1 MKASYIDS
9 AGGVQQVEI
18 TADMLLDKPREAG
31 LSPTAYINRTFADAN
46 LKVGTAME
54 QFRSSLGIYAQGNKD
69 FGFTD
74 LTLGQIEA
82 NLNVPKGTGTMGTE
96 SRAFV
101 VQTILDATESKM
113 LKDMTSDTSAF
124 DGMVGMSM
132 SIATEVFE
140 QPVIDYTKTEA
151 GKSQRMAQ
159 NAPPPL
165 LISFSTSDVVRKLP
179 VWNMGMQWSD
189 QALRATTLDFVTMS
203 VARYLMIERDERVNT
218 YLSEVFLGGGDL
230 NKTTV
235 ATVASSALD
244 STSTGG
250 VLTHKAWV
258 KFLARNRK
266 YRKITHVACT
276 VGTYLQIEGRT
287 GRPGTVNYDPRMA
300 GAIAGGQ
307 NAMPINVSFG
317 EDVKVFLVDDAADG
331 GPIPEGQVWALDA
344 RSALTR
350 VTNTGA
356 SYSAMEEYA
365 MKRSSMMRFDW
376 SEGIFRTYGDV
387 DLKPFD
393 RLVITA

>member
-82 NLNVPKGTGTMGTE
+82 NLNVSKGTGTMGTE

-266 YRKITHVACT
+266 YRKITHIACT

>member
-1 MKASYIDS
+1 M
-9 AGGVQQVEI
+9 
-18 TADMLLDKPREAG
+18 
-31 LSPTAYINRTFADAN
+31 
-46 LKVGTAME
+46 
-54 QFRSSLGIYAQGNKD
+54 
-69 FGFTD
+69 
-74 LTLGQIEA
+74 
-82 NLNVPKGTGTMGTE
+82 
-96 SRAFV
+96 
-101 VQTILDATESKM
+101 
-113 LKDMTSDTSAF
+113 
-124 DGMVGMSM
+124 
-132 SIATEVFE
+132 
-140 QPVIDYTKTEA
+140 
-151 GKSQRMAQ
+151 
-159 NAPPPL
+159 
-165 LISFSTSDVVRKLP
+165 
-179 VWNMGMQWSD
+179 
-189 QALRATTLDFVTMS
+189 
-203 VARYLMIERDERVNT
+203 
-218 YLSEVFLGGGDL
+218 
-230 NKTTV
+230 
-235 ATVASSALD
+235 
-244 STSTGG
+244 
-250 VLTHKAWV
+250 LTHKAWV

>member
-82 NLNVPKGTGTMGTE
+82 NLNVSKGTGTMGTE

-235 ATVASSALD
+235 ATVASSTLD

-393 RLVITA
+393 RLVISA

>member
-9 AGGVQQVEI
+9 TGGVQQVEI

-82 NLNVPKGTGTMGTE
+82 NLNVSKGTGTMGTE

-113 LKDMTSDTSAF
+113 LKDMTSDTTAF
-124 DGMVGMSM
+124 DSMVGMNM

>member
-9 AGGVQQVEI
+9 TGGVQQVEI

-82 NLNVPKGTGTMGTE
+82 NLNVSKGTGTMGTE

-159 NAPPPL
+159 NATPPL

>member
-9 AGGVQQVEI
+9 TGGVQQVEI

-82 NLNVPKGTGTMGTE
+82 NLNVSKGTGTMGTE

-113 LKDMTSDTSAF
+113 LKDMTSDTTAF
-124 DGMVGMSM
+124 DSMVGMSM

-151 GKSQRMAQ
+151 GKAQRMAQ

-235 ATVASSALD
+235 ATVASSTLD
-244 STSTGG
+244 ATSTGG

>member
-9 AGGVQQVEI
+9 TGGVQQVEI

-82 NLNVPKGTGTMGTE
+82 NLNVSKGTGTMGTE

-101 VQTILDATESKM
+101 VQTILDATEGKM
-113 LKDMTSDTSAF
+113 LKDMTSDTTAF
-124 DGMVGMSM
+124 DSMVGMNM

-159 NAPPPL
+159 NATPPL

-235 ATVASSALD
+235 ATVASSDLD
-244 STSTGG
+244 ATSTGG

-307 NAMPINVSFG
+307 NAMPVNVSFG

-376 SEGIFRTYGDV
+376 SEGIFRTYGDI

-393 RLVITA
+393 RLVISA

>member
-9 AGGVQQVEI
+9 TGGVQQVEI

-82 NLNVPKGTGTMGTE
+82 NLNVSKGTGTMGTE

-113 LKDMTSDTSAF
+113 LKDMTSDTTAF
-124 DGMVGMSM
+124 DSMVGMNM

-235 ATVASSALD
+235 ATVASSTLD
-244 STSTGG
+244 ATSTGG

>member
-82 NLNVPKGTGTMGTE
+82 NLNVSKGTGTMGTE

-124 DGMVGMSM
+124 DGMVGMNM

>member
-82 NLNVPKGTGTMGTE
+82 NLNVSKGTGTMGTE

-113 LKDMTSDTSAF
+113 LKDMTSDTTAF
-124 DGMVGMSM
+124 DSMVGMNM

-235 ATVASSALD
+235 ATVASSTLD

>member
-9 AGGVQQVEI
+9 TGGVQQVEI

-82 NLNVPKGTGTMGTE
+82 NLNVSKGTGTMGTE

-151 GKSQRMAQ
+151 GKAQRMAQ

-244 STSTGG
+244 ATSIGG

-317 EDVKVFLVDDAADG
+317 EDVKVFLVDDAADN

-393 RLVITA
+393 RLVITP

>member
-9 AGGVQQVEI
+9 TGGVQQVEI

-82 NLNVPKGTGTMGTE
+82 NLNVSKGTGTMGTE

-113 LKDMTSDTSAF
+113 LKDMTSDTTAF
-124 DGMVGMSM
+124 DSMVGMNM

-244 STSTGG
+244 ATSTGG

-287 GRPGTVNYDPRMA
+287 GRPGTVNYDTRMA

-331 GPIPEGQVWALDA
+331 GPIQEGQVWALDA

>member
-9 AGGVQQVEI
+9 TGGVQQVEI

-82 NLNVPKGTGTMGTE
+82 NLNVSKGTGTMGTE

-113 LKDMTSDTSAF
+113 LKDMTSDTTAF
-124 DGMVGMSM
+124 DSMVGMNM

-151 GKSQRMAQ
+151 GKAQRMAQ
-159 NAPPPL
+159 NATPPL

-244 STSTGG
+244 TTSTGG

>member
-82 NLNVPKGTGTMGTE
+82 NLNVSKGTGTMGTE

-113 LKDMTSDTSAF
+113 LKDMTSDTTAF
-124 DGMVGMSM
+124 DSMVGMNM

-179 VWNMGMQWSD
+179 VWNMGMQWAD
-189 QALRATTLDFVTMS
+189 QALRATTLDFVTMA

-218 YLSEVFLGGGDL
+218 YLSEVFLGGSDL

-235 ATVASSALD
+235 ATVASSTLD

-266 YRKITHVACT
+266 YRKITHIACT

-393 RLVITA
+393 RLVISA

>member
-82 NLNVPKGTGTMGTE
+82 NLNVSKGTGTMGTE

-235 ATVASSALD
+235 ATVASSTLD

>member
-82 NLNVPKGTGTMGTE
+82 NLNVSKGTGTMGTE

-165 LISFSTSDVVRKLP
+165 LISL
-179 VWNMGMQWSD
+179 
-189 QALRATTLDFVTMS
+189 
-203 VARYLMIERDERVNT
+203 
-218 YLSEVFLGGGDL
+218 
-230 NKTTV
+230 
-235 ATVASSALD
+235 
-244 STSTGG
+244 
-250 VLTHKAWV
+250 
-258 KFLARNRK
+258 
-266 YRKITHVACT
+266 
-276 VGTYLQIEGRT
+276 
-287 GRPGTVNYDPRMA
+287 
-300 GAIAGGQ
+300 
-307 NAMPINVSFG
+307 
-317 EDVKVFLVDDAADG
+317 
-331 GPIPEGQVWALDA
+331 
-344 RSALTR
+344 
-350 VTNTGA
+350 
-356 SYSAMEEYA
+356 
-365 MKRSSMMRFDW
+365 
-376 SEGIFRTYGDV
+376 
-387 DLKPFD
+387 
-393 RLVITA
+393 

>member
-9 AGGVQQVEI
+9 TGGVQQVEI

-82 NLNVPKGTGTMGTE
+82 NLNVSKGTGTMGTE

-113 LKDMTSDTSAF
+113 LKDMTSDTTAF
-124 DGMVGMSM
+124 DSMVGMNM

-244 STSTGG
+244 TTSTGG

>member
-82 NLNVPKGTGTMGTE
+82 NLNVSKGTGTMGTE

-113 LKDMTSDTSAF
+113 LKDMTSDTTAF
-124 DGMVGMSM
+124 DSMVGMNM

-159 NAPPPL
+159 NATPPL

-317 EDVKVFLVDDAADG
+317 EDVKVFLVDDAAGG

-393 RLVITA
+393 RLVISA

>member
-82 NLNVPKGTGTMGTE
+82 NLNVSKGTGTMGTE

-113 LKDMTSDTSAF
+113 LKDMTSDTTAF
-124 DGMVGMSM
+124 DSMVGMNM

-189 QALRATTLDFVTMS
+189 QALRATTLDFVTVS

-287 GRPGTVNYDPRMA
+287 GRPGTVNYDTRMA

>member
-82 NLNVPKGTGTMGTE
+82 NLNVSKGTGTMGTE

-113 LKDMTSDTSAF
+113 LKDMTSDTTAF
-124 DGMVGMSM
+124 DSMVGMNM

-235 ATVASSALD
+235 ATVASGALD
-244 STSTGG
+244 ATSTGG